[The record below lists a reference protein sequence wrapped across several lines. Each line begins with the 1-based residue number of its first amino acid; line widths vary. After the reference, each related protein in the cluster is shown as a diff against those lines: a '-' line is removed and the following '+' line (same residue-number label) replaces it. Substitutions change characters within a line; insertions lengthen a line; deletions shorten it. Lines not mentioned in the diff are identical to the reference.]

1 MTSPVFHFTGKQPLN
16 NDLLTMSVI
25 GLINMS
31 RQDFSS
37 DVGIGSSLDVVDFVD
52 IIVFFTRS

>member
-1 MTSPVFHFTGKQPLN
+1 
-16 NDLLTMSVI
+16 MSVI

-37 DVGIGSSLDVVDFVD
+37 DVGVGSSLDVVDK
-52 IIVFFTRS
+52 IILNIDFQYIKRIAKCSC